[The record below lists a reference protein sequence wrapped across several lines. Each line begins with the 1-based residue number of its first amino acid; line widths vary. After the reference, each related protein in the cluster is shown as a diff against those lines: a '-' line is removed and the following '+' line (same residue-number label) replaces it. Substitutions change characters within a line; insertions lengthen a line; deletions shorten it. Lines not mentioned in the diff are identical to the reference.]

1 MQTIKFKICGS
12 IARCTSGNIV
22 NDENGVLSVEFDET
36 VNGRLTYH
44 INNKPSQT
52 VRVTAGKAS
61 LPTNTL
67 SAGVLRGELYT
78 DNKIILEAI
87 EIRSY
92 FEENRNRFTAN
103 AQANDI
109 LERLCDAEKQ
119 IAELKETYL
128 KQYAE
133 VLACL
138 DEQTELLKKINKSY
152 SLGLFGGENEN

>member
-36 VNGRLTYH
+36 VNGKLTYH

-52 VRVTAGKAS
+52 VRVTDGKAS

-78 DNKIILEAI
+78 DTKIILEAI

-92 FEENRNRFTAN
+92 FEQNRNRFTAN

-119 IAELKETYL
+119 IAELKETYSE
-128 KQYAE
+128 QYAQ

>member
-36 VNGRLTYH
+36 VNGKLTYR

-52 VRVTAGKAS
+52 VRVIDGKATI
-61 LPTNTL
+61 PTNTL
-67 SAGVLRGELYT
+67 VAGILRSELYT
-78 DNKIILEAI
+78 DNKIIVEAI

-119 IAELKETYL
+119 IAELKETYS

-152 SLGLFGGENEN
+152 TLGLFGGENEN